1 MSKRTIRLILIGAAL
16 LVIGLIVYA
25 LIPRASLLMSI
36 APEDF
41 TVTVNGHSQQ
51 VKTGDS
57 ITVTPGDISLSVSRD
72 GFDTYT
78 QKLTIKN
85 GEKVEILQVLNP
97 KTDEAKALLNTDKS
111 QAIIQRVTNV
121 KMKEATDKLSKDYP
135 ILSILPL
142 SEKYFTVTTCPSQ
155 KYPKDST
162 KIAICVNLF
171 NLEAKQQAI
180 DTVSQKGFDL
190 NNYETYFV
198 DASYNSPSQQNG
210 D

>member
-16 LVIGLIVYA
+16 LIIGLIVYA

-41 TVTVNGHSQQ
+41 TVTINGHSQQ
-51 VKTGDS
+51 AKTGDS

-85 GEKVEILQVLNP
+85 GEKVEILQALNP
-97 KTDEAKALLNTDKS
+97 KTDDAKALLNTAKS
-111 QAIIQRVTNV
+111 QAVIQRVTNA
-121 KMKEATDKLSKDYP
+121 KMKAATDQLVKNYP
-135 ILSILPL
+135 ILAVLPIND
-142 SEKYFTVTTCPSQ
+142 KFYTITTCNSKLHPN
-155 KYPKDST
+155 DAT
-162 KIAICVNLF
+162 KTAICVNLYD
-171 NLEAKQQAI
+171 LEAKQSAI
-180 DTVSQKGFDL
+180 DDVKQRGFNLD
-190 NNYETYFV
+190 NYETYFV
-198 DASYNSPSQQNG
+198 DASYNSASQQNG